1 MSTSEEA
8 AAQGPRSRGLEQQS
22 TRRGESFNYPTT
34 ASPGEGGPRLP
45 PHEERETP
53 PVVKDVHRR
62 LDALAIAGGV
72 FLALTIVMIA
82 ISFTVPWWAS
92 FANGEMSS
100 WYLSTVCTAG
110 SCSGYGTNPSLA
122 GAFGLSNA
130 LVLVGLFL
138 FMFAAVA
145 FSASLVWPRL
155 GSVTLALGLVGS
167 VLLLGAPLYL
177 YFSLPGALTS
187 SGFPAPV
194 DAFFGSWSGGGTS
207 YSWTG
212 GAGWYLAFLIVPSG
226 LAGSA
231 AAWGSTRRHVVE
243 ERAIES
249 LTSLEVHT
257 AEEPPPP
264 ALPPEEPGPR
274 RFCPLCGARYPDTV
288 DFCAKDSEPLKDV
301 VP

>member
-1 MSTSEEA
+1 MPDPD
-8 AAQGPRSRGLEQQS
+8 G
-22 TRRGESFNYPTT
+22 
-34 ASPGEGGPRLP
+34 
-45 PHEERETP
+45 RETP
-53 PVVKDVHRR
+53 PVVRDVHRR
-62 LDALAIAGGV
+62 LDALAIAGAV
-72 FLALTIVMIA
+72 LLVMTIVLVA

-92 FANGEMSS
+92 WANGVMSS
-100 WYLSTVCTAG
+100 WYLATVCSAG
-110 SCSGYGTNPSLA
+110 ACSSYASNPSLS
-122 GAFGLSNA
+122 GAFGLTNA
-130 LVLVGLFL
+130 LVLVALFL

-167 VLLLGAPLYL
+167 VLILGAPLYL
-177 YFSLPGALTS
+177 YLSLPGALTS

-194 DAFFGSWSGGGTS
+194 AGFFGSWAGTGVS
-207 YSWTG
+207 YNWTG
-212 GAGWYLAFLIVPSG
+212 GAGWYLAFLIVPFGLSG
-226 LAGSA
+226 TA

-249 LTSLEVHT
+249 LASLEVHT

-264 ALPPEEPGPR
+264 PLPAEDPGPQ

-288 DFCAKDSEPLKDV
+288 EFCAKDSEPLKDV

>member
-1 MSTSEEA
+1 MSE
-8 AAQGPRSRGLEQQS
+8 P
-22 TRRGESFNYPTT
+22 
-34 ASPGEGGPRLP
+34 EG
-45 PHEERETP
+45 RETP
-53 PVVKDVHRR
+53 AVVQDVHRR

-72 FLALTIVMIA
+72 LLALTIVMIA

-92 FANGEMSS
+92 WANGVMSS
-100 WYLSTVCTAG
+100 WYLATVCTTG
-110 SCSGYGTNPSLA
+110 SCSGYAASPSLS
-122 GAFGLSNA
+122 GAFGLANL
-130 LVLVGLFL
+130 LVLVSLFL

-155 GSVTLALGLVGS
+155 GSVTLVLGLVGS
-167 VLLLGAPLYL
+167 VLILGAPLYL

-194 DAFFGSWSGGGTS
+194 SGYFGSWAGTGGS

-212 GAGWYLAFLIVPSG
+212 GAGWYLAFLIVPAG
-226 LAGSA
+226 LAGTA
-231 AAWGSTRRHVVE
+231 AGWGSTRRHVAE
-243 ERAIES
+243 ETAIES
-249 LTSLEVHT
+249 LASLEIHT

-264 ALPPEEPGPR
+264 PPLPQEEPGPQ

-288 DFCAKDSEPLKDV
+288 EFCAKDSEPLKDV